1 MNGFDSFWDNLIE
14 KANTNS
20 TLMSRPVHQ
29 GNDGLMYCDK
39 CNHHAN
45 MWIDLPFGRRL
56 VNCTCPCIDEENK
69 RLEKQAEQQ
78 KKLAK
83 AESNR
88 RAGIESD
95 EMRQWTFESDDGSRS
110 RVIEI
115 AKRYCA
121 YFESC
126 KADGF
131 GMVFCGEVG
140 TGKTFTAVCIANRL
154 ISQGYT
160 VQVSNFADIVGK
172 IQQDFS
178 ERNSCLKKLTDL
190 DLLIIDDL
198 SAERNS
204 EYMNEQIFSVIDAR
218 YKAKQPM
225 IFTTNLRADE
235 IKEPVETIKKRIYS
249 RIVERCRIV
258 EFEGANRRKN
268 NGRLNLQKYDGI
280 FNF

>member
-1 MNGFDSFWDNLIE
+1 
-14 KANTNS
+14 
-20 TLMSRPVHQ
+20 
-29 GNDGLMYCDK
+29 
-39 CNHHAN
+39 
-45 MWIDLPFGRRL
+45 
-56 VNCTCPCIDEENK
+56 
-69 RLEKQAEQQ
+69 
-78 KKLAK
+78 
-83 AESNR
+83 
-88 RAGIESD
+88 
-95 EMRQWTFESDDGSRS
+95 
-110 RVIEI
+110 
-115 AKRYCA
+115 
-121 YFESC
+121 
-126 KADGF
+126 
-131 GMVFCGEVG
+131 MVFCGEVG

-154 ISQGYT
+154 LSQGYT

-178 ERNSCLKKLTDL
+178 ERNSYLKKLTDL

-249 RIVERCRIV
+249 RIIERCRIV